1 VVTGYEASFPFN
13 ATLLGKVTVLTLT
26 LPTKHAFIVTATVDL
41 IGDGKDTGTLECDL
55 NDPSATLN
63 RYQSTLVP
71 DSGGNE
77 EDPITLTGAT
87 SAGGTISLVCSVVS
101 SPPGATWETGSPVI
115 TAIPVATL
123 VTS

>member
-1 VVTGYEASFPFN
+1 M
-13 ATLLGKVTVLTLT
+13 LGNDTVLTLT
-26 LPTKHAFIVTATVDL
+26 LPTNHAFVVTATVGL

-55 NDPSATLN
+55 DDPSATLN
-63 RYQSTLVP
+63 SYQATLVP

-77 EDPITLTGAT
+77 EHPITLTGA
-87 SAGGTISLVCSVVS
+87 SSVGGKISLVCSVVS
-101 SPPGATWETGSPVI
+101 NPPGATWETGSPVI